1 MTTHN
6 ANTPE
11 FHSLPD
17 AINDEPAHLTQLREQ
32 WLQALSFTPGT
43 SFRMESTEDRVTLT
57 VSLQRR
63 HLQPKRKASVVPQPV
78 PAKEPSAVEE
88 GWLSLKI
95 PRTLRRQFRAVAFNH
110 RIPTKEALRML
121 IEEVATSGRLP
132 QR

>member
-1 MTTHN
+1 MTKHN

-17 AINDEPAHLTQLREQ
+17 AVNDEPAHLTQLREQ

-43 SFRMESTEDRVTLT
+43 SFRMESTEDRVTVT
-57 VSLQRR
+57 VSMQRR
-63 HLQPKRKASVVPQPV
+63 HLKPKRKTVVVRQPA
-78 PAKEPSAVEE
+78 PAKEPEAAAE

-95 PRTLRRQFRAVAFNH
+95 PRTLRSRFRAVAFNH
-110 RIPTKEALRML
+110 RIPTKDALRML

-132 QR
+132 SR